1 MQGRIPTMAALLR
14 PAAASARMAP
24 NAFTQS
30 RSMAVKVDGDKAQVR
45 KMAET
50 EVEEDQKL
58 CGHVEEQGREL
69 QGFFFIPIGF
79 FRLSLLLAARERCGV
94 NADLSGETEA
104 KRMWRGEEGI
114 DDR

>member
-79 FRLSLLLAARERCGV
+79 FRLSLLLGLFACSSGEV
-94 NADLSGETEA
+94 NACQLSLLQLLGSDAGST
-104 KRMWRGEEGI
+104 RI
-114 DDR
+114 